1 MRRRHLESVSSRS
14 LSVRGSWGTVP
25 SVFWYGAPGGT
36 RGPLGK
42 GGAAERWRVT
52 PSVSGVTRH
61 GAQPATTR
69 THKRNAPAA
78 SRTGFAPCKI
88 NAPPLG
94 DHNLGLIFLLPTF
107 LHRKAGPRRRA
118 VLTKPCKRLRPAA
131 RCPPTRPK
139 IPLPAFISF
148 APGMHGS
155 RKNRPTVFPLL
166 RGRAPEFAGIR
177 AEHLSDHGK
186 SGKSPAVSGERFCW
200 TGPVRPL

>member
-42 GGAAERWRVT
+42 GGAAERWRVA

-107 LHRKAGPRRRA
+107 LHRKVGPRRRA
-118 VLTKPCKRLRPAA
+118 VLTKPCTRPRPAEGEMKLWHNLCHQSL
-131 RCPPTRPK
+131 R
-139 IPLPAFISF
+139 LISF
-148 APGMHGS
+148 ATS
-155 RKNRPTVFPLL
+155 LCTREAFAVRRLQTFPRRVGVL
-166 RGRAPEFAGIR
+166 IM
-177 AEHLSDHGK
+177 
-186 SGKSPAVSGERFCW
+186 
-200 TGPVRPL
+200 PLQKTPPRRQATTNST

>member
-1 MRRRHLESVSSRS
+1 M
-14 LSVRGSWGTVP
+14 LS
-25 SVFWYGAPGGT
+25 
-36 RGPLGK
+36 
-42 GGAAERWRVT
+42 
-52 PSVSGVTRH
+52 
-61 GAQPATTR
+61 
-69 THKRNAPAA
+69 NAPAA

-94 DHNLGLIFLLPTF
+94 DYNLGLIFLLPTF
-107 LHRKAGPRRRA
+107 LHRKVGPRRRV
-118 VLTKPCKRLRPAA
+118 VLTMPLQRAPPAEGEMKLRRGFCRQSLRLISFATSLCTREAFAFRRLQTIPPPG
-131 RCPPTRPK
+131 RRPPTRPK

-148 APGMHGS
+148 ALGMHGS

>member
-52 PSVSGVTRH
+52 PSVSWVTRH

-107 LHRKAGPRRRA
+107 LHRKVGPRRVGA
-118 VLTKPCKRLRPAA
+118 LTKPCKRLRDADRREDAIAINVNPSVSLAA
-131 RCPPTRPK
+131 DSLSLRLGHGAALICHRHIIHYRAATSL
-139 IPLPAFISF
+139 PLTQGSLWVGA
-148 APGMHGS
+148 APH
-155 RKNRPTVFPLL
+155 PLR
-166 RGRAPEFAGIR
+166 RGACGV
-177 AEHLSDHGK
+177 G
-186 SGKSPAVSGERFCW
+186 
-200 TGPVRPL
+200 

>member
-1 MRRRHLESVSSRS
+1 MGQMRPQLPLERICAQYGFRFFFPEKSKSVASAAKRQEGLSRGKPGPPWPYF
-14 LSVRGSWGTVP
+14 GS
-25 SVFWYGAPGGT
+25 FC
-36 RGPLGK
+36 
-42 GGAAERWRVT
+42 
-52 PSVSGVTRH
+52 
-61 GAQPATTR
+61 

-107 LHRKAGPRRRA
+107 LHRKAGPRRA
-118 VLTKPCKRLRPAA
+118 GVLTKPCKRLRPAA

-166 RGRAPEFAGIR
+166 RGRALEFAGIR

-186 SGKSPAVSGERFCW
+186 SSKSPAVSGERFCW